1 MKHNSILL
9 CLAMLV
15 ASPTLARDKTDV
27 ILMKNGNR
35 FTCEIKGL
43 SSDTLYVSIPDF
55 LGTVSV
61 DWSKVDH
68 IESAQLF
75 MVKTQ
80 DGTVY
85 TGKLST
91 PETQGERP
99 MQIEIVEAP
108 EKSVTLER
116 NKIVQVTETS
126 NNFWQRLSGEIGTGF
141 TYSKGNQSA
150 QYNVNSEVTYPE
162 ERWSATA
169 RYSSN
174 LTANAGASTS
184 TQNEILL
191 SAQRLLRQKN
201 WYYTGMTDFL
211 QSSVQGIRLQSTF
224 GGGIGRN
231 IWNTGPVTFKVYG
244 GLAWQK
250 IDYHQAIL
258 SAPPQQVTSG
268 LIGSSLRLFQFD
280 KTKLTAS
287 ANFLP
292 AISQPGRIHLIMRS
306 TYYVKLWGKLN
317 WNFSV
322 YDNFDNRPP
331 PGFAGSDYGTSSGLD
346 LNFGNR

>member
-1 MKHNSILL
+1 MKYNLILL

-15 ASPTLARDKTDV
+15 VSPVLARDKTDI

-43 SSDTLYVSIPDF
+43 SSNTLYASIPDF
-55 LGTVSV
+55 LGTVSI

-68 IESAQLF
+68 IESTQLF

-85 TGKLST
+85 TGRLST
-91 PETQGERP
+91 PETVGERP
-99 MQIEIVEAP
+99 MQIEILEAP
-108 EKSVTLER
+108 ENTVTLER
-116 NKIVQVTETS
+116 NKIVEVKQTD
-126 NNFWQRLSGEIGTGF
+126 NNFWQRLNGEIGTGF

-150 QYNVNSEVTYPE
+150 QYNLNSDVTYPE
-162 ERWSATA
+162 ERWSATV
-169 RYSSN
+169 RYNSN
-174 LTANAGASTS
+174 LTSNAGSSAS
-184 TQNEILL
+184 TQNEIML
-191 SAQRLLRQKN
+191 SAQRLLRWNN
-201 WYYTGMTDFL
+201 WYYTGITDFL

-231 IWNTGPVTFKVYG
+231 IRNTGATTFTVYG

-250 IDYHQAIL
+250 IDYHDAIL
-258 SAPPQQVTSG
+258 SAPPQQVTSA
-268 LIGSSLRLFQFD
+268 LIGSSVKLFQFD
-280 KTKLTAS
+280 RTTLTANV
-287 ANFLP
+287 NFLP
-292 AISQPGRIHLIMRS
+292 AISQPGRIHWTLRS
-306 TYYVKLWGKLN
+306 TYYVKVWGKLN

-322 YDNFDNRPP
+322 YNTFDNRPP

-346 LNFGNR
+346 LSFGNR